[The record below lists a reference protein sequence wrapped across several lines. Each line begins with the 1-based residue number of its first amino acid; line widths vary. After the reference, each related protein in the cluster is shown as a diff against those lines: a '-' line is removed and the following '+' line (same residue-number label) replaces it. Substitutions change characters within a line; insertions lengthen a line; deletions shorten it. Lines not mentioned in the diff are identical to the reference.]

1 MIKGFLSYVYWAWKT
16 TRKMSISFKYFD
28 IRWRGNAFIVL
39 LFHLPWGRL
48 NSTESLPWKDSIS
61 SLWPLPPLFWI
72 GKRRGCW
79 PPAGGK
85 SKDTAE
91 IEGTCSGLLPAS
103 GALRGIHSVTFW
115 RRQHLIRVPSGSVI
129 KACGEKGRSCVSR
142 QKGSFYTKSCH
153 YTYHNP

>member
-72 GKRRGCW
+72 GKRRVLASSRREVQGRSW
-79 PPAGGK
+79 
-85 SKDTAE
+85 DRRN
-91 IEGTCSGLLPAS
+91 LLRLA
-103 GALRGIHSVTFW
+103 ACLRC
-115 RRQHLIRVPSGSVI
+115 PSGHPQCDLL
-129 KACGEKGRSCVSR
+129 KATASHQSPLRLSNKSMRWKRKVLCVQTER
-142 QKGSFYTKSCH
+142 ELLY
-153 YTYHNP
+153 